1 MQNMYT
7 KDNASL
13 LNTKDTVKCSST
25 KENTSSKLRS
35 ILTSILRID
44 TLSGFTIEETLN
56 RVGRFV

>member
-44 TLSGFTIEETLN
+44 LLSGFTIEEILIE
-56 RVGRFV
+56 